1 MESKKLVKSNSRK
14 AEKYRG
20 SKCLNC
26 GNPLELSDRYCSYCS
41 QLNTSKQLDLKDF
54 FGEFISSVLTYDS
67 RLRYTIH
74 DLLFK
79 PGTISKNFVRGQ
91 RLKYANPFRFFLSVS
106 IIYFLLNSLIV
117 SFSDDASPIFNI
129 NRNEKVDTS
138 EFDEEE
144 KLALEKI
151 NNSLKKQN
159 LSPILVDSLL
169 TNKSAIDSLAKRL
182 EKKTTNRI
190 DDSTYTYYSEAQL
203 DTMGSVEQFVKRFNL
218 YRNFFKEHKITRAE
232 IALDSLNHEN
242 TRFNRW
248 VYDKNNSVERIL
260 DDPSGFFNY
269 LIGKIPFFLFFFA
282 PLFAVFF
289 WLFYSRKKYTYLE
302 HLVLIFHL
310 FSFLFLALLLCM
322 IPDVILKTNVFSSI
336 LMIFIGPFYIYKS
349 LRNFYEQSRLK
360 TIIKFILL
368 NFVFSIISTIAAI
381 IFFLFTAAIY

>member
-1 MESKKLVKSNSRK
+1 MKSNKPVISNSRK

-20 SKCLNC
+20 AKCLNC
-26 GNPLELSDRYCSYCS
+26 GSPMELSDRYCSYCS
-41 QLNTSKQLDLKDF
+41 QLNTSKQLNLSDF

-67 RLRYTIH
+67 RLRYTIR
-74 DLLFK
+74 DLLFR
-79 PGTISKNFVRGQ
+79 PGIISKNFVKGQ

-117 SFSDDASPIFNI
+117 TFSEDASPIFNI
-129 NRNEKVDTS
+129 NRNEKVDSS

-169 TNKSAIDSLAKRL
+169 TKKDAIDSLARRM
-182 EKKTTNRI
+182 EQKTTLN
-190 DDSTYTYYSEAQL
+190 STYTYYSEAQL
-203 DTMGSVEQFVKRFNL
+203 DTMGSMEEFVKRFNL
-218 YRNFFKEHKITRAE
+218 YRNFFKEHKITKPE

-242 TRFNRW
+242 TGYNRW
-248 VYDKNNSVERIL
+248 VYDKNNSVERII
-260 DDPSGFFNY
+260 DDPTGFFNY

-322 IPDVILKTNVFSSI
+322 IPDVILKSNVFSSI
-336 LMIFIGPFYIYKS
+336 LLIFIAPFYIYKS

-368 NFVFSIISTIAAI
+368 NFVFSISSTIAAI
-381 IFFLFTAAIY
+381 IFFAFTAAIY